1 MEIWR
6 KQTFFELCVRSIV
19 ASSILFVLTSGK
31 GGKQSRDS
39 PMSLSDEISN
49 WGFEASR
56 GEWCLQGCVQSRSVC
71 RPPTADCPVRTQQLN
86 PQGVSG
92 PEPPWCLYL
101 REGQVSS
108 VPATGHGRRSR
119 SAGVLY
125 ITSFPLHLSASCKH
139 CPRPVKMSQI
149 QGEGVVPGQ
158 GPYWGESGFYNLIQ
172 MEGDLRSSYLNPGI
186 TTIDRALGKPKS
198 YCSH

>member
-86 PQGVSG
+86 LQGVSG

-108 VPATGHGRRSR
+108 VSATGHGRRSR
-119 SAGVLY
+119 SAVSYTLPASLSTSLLPVSTVPAQSRCHRSKGRVLFLARAHTEEKVVS
-125 ITSFPLHLSASCKH
+125 ITLFRWKEISEAPIWILAS
-139 CPRPVKMSQI
+139 
-149 QGEGVVPGQ
+149 
-158 GPYWGESGFYNLIQ
+158 L
-172 MEGDLRSSYLNPGI
+172 L
-186 TTIDRALGKPKS
+186 
-198 YCSH
+198 